1 MAVDAAPAPDGN
13 PASASVVETAAPT
26 PAGAHYPALSKPS
39 RPAVVAALA
48 GVLLALVALAAAAAL
63 PLFIVGL
70 ALAYLIDP
78 GVTWLEARGI
88 PRWLGSVL
96 LIAVLAV
103 ILVAFAVIVTT
114 SVATQGTALIAQVP
128 GALNELRAWIERAPL
143 DPAARGIVNDAF
155 AHLDDSLASIDLVGF
170 AISVA
175 RPLLGFVDVVAAAF
189 GVPFYVF
196 LVVVDRPVLTESLHR
211 RLPVPWRDD
220 ILAVVGIVVRQFG
233 NYLRSEA
240 ILMVLLG
247 ALTWAGLML
256 LALIVEPRIASYAL
270 FLAVVAAFSELIPL
284 FGPWIA
290 AIPAVLYGLTLGP
303 VPLVAIATLYG
314 IISFTEGNVM
324 VPAIEGRSF
333 ALPAAIVAPAIAIG
347 LALGGAFG
355 AVLALPVT
363 SAARDVYLY
372 VFRRSTGL
380 SVENAMDG
388 LGSSASSSASGSGAC
403 RRSRPDRTAT

>member
-1 MAVDAAPAPDGN
+1 MADATA
-13 PASASVVETAAPT
+13 ASATVVETGAPT
-26 PAGAHYPALSKPS
+26 SPPVSYPLLSVPS
-39 RPAVVAALA
+39 RPAVVA
-48 GVLLALVALAAAAAL
+48 LVAGCLLVVVVLAAAAAL

-78 GVTWLEARGI
+78 GVTWLEAHGV
-88 PRWLGSVL
+88 PRWLGSVV
-96 LIAVLAV
+96 LIVVLAA

-114 SVATQGTALIAQVP
+114 SVATQGTALIAQAP
-128 GALNELRAWIERAPL
+128 SALNEVRGWIERAPL
-143 DPAARGIVNDAF
+143 DPTARGIVDDAL
-155 AHLDDSLASIDLVGF
+155 AHVDGALASIDLVGMT
-170 AISVA
+170 ITIA
-175 RPLLGFVDVVAAAF
+175 RSLFGFVDVVVAAI

-196 LVVVDRPVLTESLHR
+196 LVVVDRPVLAAQLQR
-211 RLPVPWRDD
+211 RLPGPWRDD
-220 ILAVVGIVVRQFG
+220 ILAVLGIVVRQFG

-256 LALIVEPRIASYAL
+256 LALTVDARIASYAL

-290 AIPAVLYGLTLGP
+290 TIPAVLYGITLGP
-303 VPLVAIATLYG
+303 VPLVAIAALYV
-314 IISFTEGNVM
+314 IVSFTEGNVM

-347 LALGGAFG
+347 FALGGAFG

-372 VFRRSTGL
+372 VFRRSAGL
-380 SVENAMDG
+380 SVEDAQEPDG
-388 LGSSASSSASGSGAC
+388 ERSA
-403 RRSRPDRTAT
+403 RRSAA